1 MKPYRAD
8 LHIHTLL
15 SPCASLDMSP
25 AAIIRHAAAR
35 GLDMIAVSDHNSTF
49 HCELAVTLGREA
61 GITVLRAAEVTSSE
75 EVHSLVILPDGKAR
89 AAFQTWLEQQSTHAP
104 HDPKIFGDQVVIDSD
119 ENIIREI
126 THYLPAAL
134 KATLDEVEATA
145 HRLGALFIPAHID
158 RPSFSIT
165 SQLGFIPEDLYIDA
179 IEVVGAAP
187 DLLYPIIR
195 NSDAHIP
202 EQIGRRYTTYMLA
215 HPSFTELAMA
225 LRGEAGRH
233 IIATQS

>member
-1 MKPYRAD
+1 MKPFRAD
-8 LHIHTLL
+8 LHIHSLL
-15 SPCASLDMSP
+15 SPCGSLDMSP

-35 GLDMIAVSDHNSTF
+35 GLDMIAVSDHNTTL
-49 HCELAVTLGREA
+49 HCELMVTLGREA

-75 EVHSLVILPDGKAR
+75 EVHSLVILPDSEAR
-89 AAFQTWLEQQSTHAP
+89 VSFQAWLEQHCSFAP
-104 HDPKIFGDQVVIDSD
+104 HDPKIFGDQVVIDRD
-119 ENIIREI
+119 ENIITEI
-126 THYLPAAL
+126 NHFLPAAL
-134 KATLDEVEATA
+134 NATLDEVEAAA
-145 HRLGALFIPAHID
+145 HRHGALFIPAHID

-202 EQIGRRYTTYMLA
+202 EHIGRRYTTYMLD
-215 HPSFTELAMA
+215 HPSFTELSLA
-225 LRGEAGRH
+225 LRSEDGRH
-233 IIATQS
+233 IISSQR

>member
-1 MKPYRAD
+1 MKPFRAD
-8 LHIHTLL
+8 LHIHSLL
-15 SPCASLDMSP
+15 SPCASLEMSP

-35 GLDMIAVSDHNSTF
+35 GLDMIAVSDHNTTL
-49 HCELAVTLGREA
+49 HCELAVALGREA

-75 EVHSLVILPDGKAR
+75 EVHSLVILPDAKAR
-89 AAFQTWLEQQSTHAP
+89 ASFQEWLEQHCTHAP
-104 HDPKIFGDQVVIDSD
+104 HDPKIFGDQVVIDSE
-119 ENIIREI
+119 ENIIAEI

-134 KATLDEVEATA
+134 NATLDEVEAAA

-158 RPSFSIT
+158 RHSFSIT

-187 DLLYPIIR
+187 DLLYPVIR

-202 EQIGRRYTTYMLA
+202 EHIGRRNTSYMLGQ
-215 HPSFTELAMA
+215 PSFTELAMA
-225 LRGEAGRH
+225 LRDEAGRH
-233 IIATQS
+233 IISSER